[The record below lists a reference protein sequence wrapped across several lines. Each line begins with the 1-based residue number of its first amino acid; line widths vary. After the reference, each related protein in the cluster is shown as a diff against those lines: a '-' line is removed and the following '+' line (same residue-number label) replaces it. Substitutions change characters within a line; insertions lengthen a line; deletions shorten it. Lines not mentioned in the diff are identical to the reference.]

1 MNTQAPMPGHEQPAT
16 REQANRMISEHG
28 AAPLSFKMRQLT
40 IRQLDKGFFVEVG
53 CQTIA
58 IEQAS
63 QLISLLAQYIANP
76 YEVEQKY
83 MDGKLF

>member
-1 MNTQAPMPGHEQPAT
+1 MDTTEPITANRVAYSEQIGQAPQRP
-16 REQANRMISEHG
+16 N
-28 AAPLSFKMRQLT
+28 KMRNVE
-40 IRQLDKGFFVEVG
+40 IRELDKGYFVQVG

-58 IEQAS
+58 IASAS

-76 YEVEQKY
+76 NEVEQKY